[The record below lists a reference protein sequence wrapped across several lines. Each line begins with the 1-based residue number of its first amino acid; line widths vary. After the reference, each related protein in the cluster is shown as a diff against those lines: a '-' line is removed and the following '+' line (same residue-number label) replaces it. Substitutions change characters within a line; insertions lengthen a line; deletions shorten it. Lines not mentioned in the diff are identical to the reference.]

1 MFFSRGAG
9 FVPHQLGHHPGGY
22 FQPLGPV
29 SNGQPVPL
37 GVYVI
42 PAQAQHLSRLAP
54 ANLSTV
60 RKCPILHAGHKPT
73 SSLATRAMKACAD
86 ASACGLMGDI
96 CKATLRT
103 FCQNHRQLHG
113 SAVAPAGVQA
123 VRQGAN
129 RISHCKPV
137 AAAQAALP
145 LLWRCDAHCATA
157 HPAGHH

>member
-1 MFFSRGAG
+1 M
-9 FVPHQLGHHPGGY
+9 PHQLGHHPGGY

-86 ASACGLMGDI
+86 ASSCGLMGGI

-113 SAVAPAGVQA
+113 SAGALLVFKRCAKAPTE
-123 VRQGAN
+123 
-129 RISHCKPV
+129 S
-137 AAAQAALP
+137 
-145 LLWRCDAHCATA
+145 ATA
-157 HPAGHH
+157 SQ